1 MLEFALGMSAAQKG
15 AARSAS
21 LARSMGAGDAGRQAN
36 LLEDMND
43 QFDRILLIIQAMW
56 ALMEEQGFTE
66 EQLIAKIQ
74 ELDSQDGSVDGRARS
89 APSDCRECGSKVAA
103 GLIRCQICG
112 SEIPGVTPSP
122 FA

>member
-74 ELDSQDGSVDGRARS
+74 ELDSQDGSVDGRVGS

-103 GLIRCQICG
+103 GLTRCQICG